1 MLTRILLFKNRRA
14 EESGDAG
21 DDTEGNDG
29 DAQGNDV
36 DDQDNEGPEN
46 DEGEN
51 DVRDKP
57 GNSRRE
63 AGRGSLSS
71 SNRNEVQSKGEK
83 SQVQLS
89 ENSLSVWKS

>member
-21 DDTEGNDG
+21 DDTE
-29 DAQGNDV
+29 GNDV